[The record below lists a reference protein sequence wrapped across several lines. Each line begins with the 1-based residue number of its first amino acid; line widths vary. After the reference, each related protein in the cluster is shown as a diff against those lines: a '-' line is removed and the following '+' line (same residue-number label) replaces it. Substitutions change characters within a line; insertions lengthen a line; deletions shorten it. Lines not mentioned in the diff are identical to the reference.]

1 MSLEE
6 LKIPILIYFHSSKI
20 DCKLKLHFDWENSI
34 DFRTEKCY
42 EYTSNDRSIQQTWQ
56 NENFLS
62 ISSPI
67 DTKQRSIIPANTSYP
82 SQFFIHPTSERIPLL
97 SWRKHLTGNIREAFC
112 DSGPAS
118 LSPPLLSLS
127 LDRNERAEV
136 WRRRGAQWVGNDSL
150 PRAPETAFSFC
161 RRHRSVSRR
170 FPRTIPSNDAL
181 WLRLQIRKG
190 GKKRNRREKR
200 SERNG
205 ATSKMVELG
214 PIAG

>member
-67 DTKQRSIIPANTSYP
+67 DTKQRSITPANTSYP

-127 LDRNERAEV
+127 LSIGMSEQRFEGDEEHSGSEMTRY
-136 WRRRGAQWVGNDSL
+136 RG
-150 PRAPETAFSFC
+150 
-161 RRHRSVSRR
+161 HRKPPSPSAAAIARSRGGFHGL
-170 FPRTIPSNDAL
+170 FPRTMPSGYAC
-181 WLRLQIRKG
+181 R
-190 GKKRNRREKR
+190 
-200 SERNG
+200 
-205 ATSKMVELG
+205 
-214 PIAG
+214 